1 MDFKGGHKALR
12 SNADSISYLFLIFK
26 KLVECIAPPDVY
38 LPIPGLRVD
47 AFPVTVCPNLMK
59 ILTRYLLK
67 SLFQPLIYCLL
78 GFSLIFIIDD
88 LFNHFS
94 DFLEKGIRPM
104 EILYYYYSL
113 VLPPVIVIIM
123 PACLLLAMLYSLSRL
138 TRHSEI
144 IAMRAGGVSICRIV
158 IPFISIGILATLL
171 TAYINENVAPDA
183 AWQAEKFLDYQR
195 AGRNDEIFFARNLA
209 LKNRSHVWMVNKF
222 DMRDHSMYNVEL
234 VEQRPDGSDA
244 LKYQAAK
251 ALWLDG
257 RWWFMDLTVQAYK
270 ENGDLSGPPEMLLQK
285 EMRDLR
291 ETPQTFMAE
300 IKDTHYLSAKE
311 MRHYLRSKKG
321 ISSNTRARL
330 LVDMHSRLAAPVACL
345 VVTLIGVPVG
355 AHTGRRG
362 AFAGIMVAMS
372 LFFLFYILQ
381 LTGQALGKQE
391 LVPAWLGGWLPVI
404 LFGAASPLF
413 IHRMR

>member
-1 MDFKGGHKALR
+1 
-12 SNADSISYLFLIFK
+12 
-26 KLVECIAPPDVY
+26 
-38 LPIPGLRVD
+38 
-47 AFPVTVCPNLMK
+47 MK
-59 ILTRYLLK
+59 ILTKYLLK
-67 SLFQPLIYCLL
+67 SLFQPLFYCLL

-94 DFLEKGIRPM
+94 DFLDNGVRPVEM
-104 EILYYYYSL
+104 LYYYSL
-113 VLPPVIVIIM
+113 MLPPVLVVIM

-144 IAMRAGGVSICRIV
+144 VAMRAGGVSIYRIV
-158 IPFISIGILATLL
+158 MPFIGVGILASVL
-171 TAYINENVAPDA
+171 TAFINEKIAPDA
-183 AWQAEKFLDYQR
+183 AWKAEKFLDYQR
-195 AGRNDEIFFARNLA
+195 AGRDDEIYFARNMA
-209 LKNRSHVWMVNKF
+209 LKSRDHVWMVQKL

-244 LKYQAAK
+244 VKYKAAK

-257 RWWFMDLTVQAYK
+257 RWWFMDFTMQTYK
-270 ENGDLSGPPEMLLQK
+270 ENGDLFGAPEMLLQK

-300 IKDTHYLSAKE
+300 IKDPQYLSARE
-311 MRHYLRSKKG
+311 LRYYLKSKNG
-321 ISSNTRARL
+321 ISSSTRARL
-330 LVDMHSRLAAPVACL
+330 KVDMYSRLAAPFACL

-372 LFFLFYILQ
+372 LFFIFYILQ

-391 LVPAWLGGWLPVI
+391 LVSAWVGGWLPVLI
-404 LFGAASPLF
+404 FGVASPLF
-413 IHRMR
+413 IYRMR